1 MLRFC
6 FLTSVQCELLLT
18 SLQRDF
24 ADFGCFAEC
33 FPDFMSKLADL
44 NISEL
49 EVFLLDEG
57 IAGHSLLLGMLKIN
71 AVQDN
76 S

>member
-1 MLRFC
+1 
-6 FLTSVQCELLLT
+6 
-18 SLQRDF
+18 
-24 ADFGCFAEC
+24 
-33 FPDFMSKLADL
+33 MSKLADL

-57 IAGHSLLLGMLKIN
+57 IAGYSLLLGMLKIN